1 MQWYRAPNPEQ
12 MAWRS
17 ILPWRYHMDRHQ
29 CAVFQRFFLFCCLP
43 SWIPTLDTHRW
54 FLKKKRIII
63 SSSLSYA
70 NSTTSG
76 LEKSAAIRPFAT
88 KKSRLA
94 SEKDLFSGQFGHW
107 KLPFSGQFGDWKLP
121 FSGQVG
127 DQSFFQSGQRRCG
140 PNAIA
145 QGLGQTIWRSKMQGS
160 WPFGPVDRV
169 CE

>member
-70 NSTTSG
+70 NSTTYTC
-76 LEKSAAIRPFAT
+76 KSILCLQISLSLSLSLSFSLSLSLLSLFA
-88 KKSRLA
+88 SL
-94 SEKDLFSGQFGHW
+94 SVFLSVC
-107 KLPFSGQFGDWKLP
+107 LPVFFFNIVL
-121 FSGQVG
+121 
-127 DQSFFQSGQRRCG
+127 SFY
-140 PNAIA
+140 PHIDEAIA
-145 QGLGQTIWRSKMQGS
+145 SSLQSRYWRHTHTHLL
-160 WPFGPVDRV
+160 
-169 CE
+169 